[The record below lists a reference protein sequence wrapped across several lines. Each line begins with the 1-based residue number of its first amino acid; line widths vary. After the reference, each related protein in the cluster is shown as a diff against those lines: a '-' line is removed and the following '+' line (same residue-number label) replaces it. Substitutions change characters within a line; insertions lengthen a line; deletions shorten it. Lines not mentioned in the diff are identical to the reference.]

1 MERSILGPDY
11 RTGTRAIMESRAVFV
26 GVVVF
31 FAVSR
36 LVLSHFNGVENSL
49 YAMDGVGLRLPAPGR
64 HSSNRNH
71 ARTTAKFYGHAV
83 VPRTSWAEK
92 FHPAAACR
100 PRQLSLCDDV
110 LPYNST
116 LLPNLVGDRDRISL
130 NRTLLFFAL
139 MLKTECNPRLKQ
151 LLCSLLEPPCRAG
164 RPLLPCRKFCKA
176 TRAVMESRAVFVG
189 VVVFFAVS
197 RLVLSHFNGVE
208 NSLYAMDGVG
218 LRLPAPGRHS
228 SNRNHARTT
237 AKFYGHAVVPR
248 TSWAEKFHP
257 AAACRPRQLSLCDDV
272 LPYNST
278 LLPNLVGDRDR
289 ISLNRTLLFF
299 ALMLKTECN
308 PRLKQLLCSLLEPP
322 CRAGR
327 PLLPCRKFC
336 KVATENCQKLIPA
349 TLALSRVFDCRRYP
363 DSDSPSVC
371 LNLAR
376 SASCLRQE
384 HQCPDLTCIPR
395 QWRCDGV
402 RDCPLAA
409 DEANCTDG
417 SGRPTLDALEPFTKV
432 LLSVEGER
440 KDKSMTALQTD

>member
-1 MERSILGPDY
+1 
-11 RTGTRAIMESRAVFV
+11 
-26 GVVVF
+26 
-31 FAVSR
+31 
-36 LVLSHFNGVENSL
+36 
-49 YAMDGVGLRLPAPGR
+49 
-64 HSSNRNH
+64 
-71 ARTTAKFYGHAV
+71 
-83 VPRTSWAEK
+83 
-92 FHPAAACR
+92 
-100 PRQLSLCDDV
+100 
-110 LPYNST
+110 
-116 LLPNLVGDRDRISL
+116 
-130 NRTLLFFAL
+130 
-139 MLKTECNPRLKQ
+139 
-151 LLCSLLEPPCRAG
+151 
-164 RPLLPCRKFCKA
+164 
-176 TRAVMESRAVFVG
+176 MESRAVFVG

-409 DEANCTDG
+409 DEANCTGKGASTVCSHEEFRCDWRCIPNTWRCDGEPDCQDAADERHCPPKPVCGSGRFQCRDG
-417 SGRPTLDALEPFTKV
+417 SGCFPQRWVCDGKAECRDGSDEQDCSKKQCTAGDFRCDNGICIPSLWRCDGHNDCRDGSDERHCGSYLKV
-432 LLSVEGER
+432 IGPMH
-440 KDKSMTALQTD
+440 KP

>member
-1 MERSILGPDY
+1 MPDSDDPY
-11 RTGTRAIMESRAVFV
+11 MSLVSRVARIKMVIVTLLLSPFPSGTRAVMESKAVFV

-92 FHPAAACR
+92 
-100 PRQLSLCDDV
+100 
-110 LPYNST
+110 Y
-116 LLPNLVGDRDRISL
+116 
-130 NRTLLFFAL
+130 
-139 MLKTECNPRLKQ
+139 
-151 LLCSLLEPPCRAG
+151 
-164 RPLLPCRKFCKA
+164 
-176 TRAVMESRAVFVG
+176 
-189 VVVFFAVS
+189 
-197 RLVLSHFNGVE
+197 
-208 NSLYAMDGVG
+208 
-218 LRLPAPGRHS
+218 
-228 SNRNHARTT
+228 
-237 AKFYGHAVVPR
+237 
-248 TSWAEKFHP
+248 HP

-409 DEANCTDG
+409 DEANCTGKGASTVCSHEEFRCDWRCIPNTWRCDGEPDCQDAADERHCPPKPVCGSGRFQCRDG
-417 SGRPTLDALEPFTKV
+417 SGCFPQRWVCDGKAECRDGSDEQDCSKKQCTAGDFRCDNGICIPSLWRCDGHNDCRDGSDERHCGSYLKV
-432 LLSVEGER
+432 IGPMH
-440 KDKSMTALQTD
+440 KP